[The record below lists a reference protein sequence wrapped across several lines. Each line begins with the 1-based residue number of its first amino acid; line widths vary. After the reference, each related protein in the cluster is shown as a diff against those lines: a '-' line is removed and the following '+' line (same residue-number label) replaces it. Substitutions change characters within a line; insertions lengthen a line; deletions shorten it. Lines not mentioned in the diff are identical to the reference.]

1 MICSMAKLMLY
12 ECQQK
17 KKQSHVNLTKRSTPC
32 LNVQIWH
39 LYFVELLTY
48 LASKPALL
56 TSVSSGAVGFLIM
69 F

>member
-17 KKQSHVNLTKRSTPC
+17 KDKSHVNLSKRSTPC

-56 TSVSSGAVGFLIM
+56 TSVSSGAVGCLIM